1 MPSKM
6 EGDSLKVELVESSG
20 ADAALEEIKRIYGG
34 DCLIVASVLKDEK
47 HYTIV
52 AIDSEKEKENKD
64 ILESK
69 EPTDGKSSGGLS
81 LNFNDIADVS
91 ELEDFD
97 VGVPTDT
104 EHVNFRDILHN
115 LSPTETVASNSHFQ
129 ETESSNEFTN
139 LKPAV
144 NDTLSESSASE
155 HIEAIQ
161 IDAEVA
167 DTVSAAALSHDEVP
181 LLNVIDTSGAASDRD
196 QRFADFKMSVSVNAL
211 EFAALLQNT
220 IDKKQRVIDSSV
232 PNINQSKL
240 GEL

>member
-52 AIDSEKEKENKD
+52 AIDSEKEKEKENKD

-69 EPTDGKSSGGLS
+69 ESADGKSSGGLS

-196 QRFADFKMSVSVNAL
+196 QRFDDFKMSVSVNAL

-240 GEL
+240 